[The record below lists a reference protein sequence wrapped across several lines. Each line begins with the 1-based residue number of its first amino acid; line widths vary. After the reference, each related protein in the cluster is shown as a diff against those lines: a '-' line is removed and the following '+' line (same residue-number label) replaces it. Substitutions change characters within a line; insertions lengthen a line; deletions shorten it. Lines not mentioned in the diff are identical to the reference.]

1 MAVEQPYVTENP
13 EVRKVEVEKIEEQV
27 DALVSPARPDYAI
40 DLSDDEPLR
49 ETRAVMDEQVG
60 PQDPN
65 AVIVPPEG
73 RGEHPKLGVD
83 APTAEELLAS
93 GDADEATA
101 VVDGEVKSGS
111 DAAKAEAKLRDAKS

>member
-13 EVRKVEVEKIEEQV
+13 EVRKVEVEKVEEKV

-93 GDADEATA
+93 GDADEATG
-101 VVDGEVKSGS
+101 VLDGEVVTADEAEKKTADKS
-111 DAAKAEAKLRDAKS
+111 

>member
-13 EVRKVEVEKIEEQV
+13 EPRKVEVDKVEESV

-73 RGEHPKLGVD
+73 RGTHPKLGVD
-83 APTAEELLAS
+83 APTAEELLS
-93 GDADEATA
+93 GGDADEVTA
-101 VVDGEVKSGS
+101 VVDGEVKTGK
-111 DAAKAEAKLRDAKS
+111 DAEKAEDDLRSKKS